1 MAVVIPRR
9 EYIITCPPTILL
21 WLEVPSWVR
30 MTLTYIWPV
39 HGDDVTVETND
50 TAKHRAG
57 VSSWKVQ
64 LPTAATEPSSKLMGG
79 SFGEQI
85 W

>member
-1 MAVVIPRR
+1 MEFHSEQIDATTRKLSEKEHVSPK
-9 EYIITCPPTILL
+9 TN
-21 WLEVPSWVR
+21 R
-30 MTLTYIWPV
+30 MTLTSIWYV
-39 HGDDVTVETND
+39 LGDDVTVETND
-50 TAKHRAG
+50 TTKHRAG